1 MGGGVLLMDQ
11 KQCTPGANYKKYIF
25 YFLQLKQAASEI
37 KGHSLASIVQLR
49 TCCPLQ
55 MDQVSIHLLEI
66 SDVVTESY
74 KADGLWSEERV
85 KISYKK
91 DFMH

>member
-1 MGGGVLLMDQ
+1 MGGGSSAW
-11 KQCTPGANYKKYIF
+11 TENSAGANYKKYIF

-37 KGHSLASIVQLR
+37 KGHSLASIVQLC
-49 TCCPLQ
+49 TCCPSQ
-55 MDQVSIHLLEI
+55 TNQVSIHLLEI
-66 SDVVTESY
+66 SDVITELY
-74 KADGLWSEERV
+74 EADGLWSKERV